1 MTDELFKALSYEA
14 ETGIFRWRE
23 PLRRGM
29 KPGTIAGTNTNTGYV
44 SVSVRGKSYLAHR
57 LAWFMSFGSW
67 PEHTI
72 DHVNGN
78 GRDNRLSNL
87 RHATPSQNSMNRGT
101 PITNTSGVRGVSLI
115 RRTGRWEA
123 AVVKNGKK
131 KRFGSYVN
139 FDDAVAARRSA
150 ELEEFGE
157 FSPLATAV
165 ETMAK
170 KIKLTKRDGSATTAI
185 GGDHE

>member
-1 MTDELFKALSYEA
+1 LTEELFKALSYEA

-29 KPGTIAGTNTNTGYV
+29 KPGSIAGTNTNTGYV
-44 SVSVRGKSYLAHR
+44 SVSVHGKSYLAHR

-67 PEHTI
+67 PAHTI
-72 DHVNGN
+72 DHVNGD

-87 RHATPSQNSMNRGT
+87 RHATPSQNSMNRGA
-101 PITNTSGVRGVSLI
+101 PITNTSGVRGVSLVT
-115 RRTGRWEA
+115 RTGRWEA
-123 AVVKNGKK
+123 SIVKDGKK
-131 KRFGSYVN
+131 KRFGSYLN
-139 FDDAVAARRSA
+139 FEDAVAARQCA

-170 KIKLTKRDGSATTAI
+170 KVKLVKRDASATTSKGCA
-185 GGDHE
+185 E